1 MSTSRASDP
10 TSRSFADGVSLPLL
24 LPFLREGVYLM
35 SAEGQLLDANPVARE
50 LLGLPAPT
58 SGLTEQAHQHV
69 RDASRPPAMWR
80 AELDALAADGS
91 VREFTREFVH
101 ADGSRRT
108 VLDTCLAHRDDGTTT
123 FLGVLVDITAEPP
136 RTVGVPDDV
145 HARDAATGAFTPDY
159 LTHLAADATS
169 HAEQPLGVCVVQV
182 DPPAH
187 LEHASAHEIA
197 HALDARLERLTRF
210 LLRHIRVS
218 EAIVRTGAH
227 ELVLVMPRT
236 DELNTETV
244 ARRLQLAALRSAP
257 CPFRLGWCARSG
269 DEALAHALERA
280 RHGLIPVRVV
290 EREFQ
295 PARHD

>member
-1 MSTSRASDP
+1 
-10 TSRSFADGVSLPLL
+10 
-24 LPFLREGVYLM
+24 
-35 SAEGQLLDANPVARE
+35 
-50 LLGLPAPT
+50 
-58 SGLTEQAHQHV
+58 
-69 RDASRPPAMWR
+69 
-80 AELDALAADGS
+80 
-91 VREFTREFVH
+91 
-101 ADGSRRT
+101 
-108 VLDTCLAHRDDGTTT
+108 
-123 FLGVLVDITAEPP
+123 VLVDITAEPP
-136 RTVGVPDDV
+136 RTVGAPDDV

-159 LTHLAADATS
+159 LTHLAADVTS
-169 HAEQPLGVCVVQV
+169 HGEPPLGVCVVQV

-187 LEHASAHEIA
+187 LEHASTHEIA

-269 DEALAHALERA
+269 DEALPHALERA